1 MCGIFGWVSNQSE
14 KYSIKPFKKNL
25 YHRGPDKFNTVRIN
39 SHVLFG
45 HTRLAINDLSSLG
58 SQPMIDKISQN
69 AIVFNGE
76 IYNFK
81 RLRKELLGLGV
92 KFEGKSDTE
101 VLLKGYSIWGKS
113 ILDRI
118 IGMFSFVIWDAREKL
133 LFIAR
138 DRLGEK
144 PCYFTNLKNG
154 DFVFS
159 SELTPLKLMD
169 GFNDE
174 IDPNFLT
181 EYLSYGYNSN
191 NQCIYKNVKKMKPAH
206 YLIVK
211 DGKITEEVEYWK
223 LSKFFKNKKKYKSID
238 EAADIFINLLND
250 SIEGQLISDVSLGG
264 LLSGG
269 VDSGIVLSAMMQQNT
284 KTNSFCAGFVEKDFD
299 ESSQA
304 YSIAKKIGTKHHS
317 FDILLPSFQEIIEP
331 MRGCDEPFSDTS
343 MIPTY
348 FLSKYTREH
357 VTVALTGDGG
367 DELFGGY
374 PTYTA
379 DIIHK
384 FTNFLPRT
392 FFKILEKLIVFLPSS
407 HKKVGFD
414 YRIKALIKGLQFSY
428 PEAHQSWRRLFFD
441 DEISKLINGNNLK
454 NEVENFQTR
463 GKNNFWKDV
472 EGCHYLDQSM
482 YVDIKTWLIDDIL
495 YKVDRMSM
503 AHSLELRAPLLDHRI
518 VEFAASLPVK
528 FKKDIFKSKK
538 LLKHVAKKFYGL
550 NYNPQKK
557 KGFNAPMSRWIN
569 LYKRDFYDY
578 LVNSQLYDKEEIKRL
593 IDNHINKKQDNSFKI
608 SCLTSYAA
616 WVESN
621 NLCKP

>member
-1 MCGIFGWVSNQSE
+1 MCGIFGWVSNQCD
-14 KYSIKPFKKNL
+14 KYSIESFKEKL
-25 YHRGPDKFNTVRIN
+25 YHRGPDEFNTININ
-39 SHVLFG
+39 SNVLFG

-58 SQPMIDKISQN
+58 SQPMIDKISKN
-69 AIVFNGE
+69 AIIFNGE

-81 RLRKELLGLGV
+81 YLREELLSLGI
-92 KFEGKSDTE
+92 KFEGNSDTE
-101 VLLKGYSIWGKS
+101 VLLKGYSFWGKS

-118 IGMFSFVIWDAREKL
+118 VGMFSFVIWDANEKL

-144 PCYFTNLKNG
+144 PFYFSNLTNG

-159 SELTPLKLMD
+159 SELKPLKLMD

-174 IDPNFLT
+174 IDPSFLT
-181 EYLSYGYNSN
+181 EYLSYGYTST
-191 NQCIYKNVKKMKPAH
+191 NQCIYKNAQKLKPAH

-211 DGKITEEVEYWK
+211 DGKIREEVEYWK
-223 LSKFFKNKKKYKSID
+223 LSEFFNNKKKYKSID
-238 EAADIFINLLND
+238 AAADVFINLLND

-269 VDSGIVLSAMMQQNT
+269 VDSGIVVSAMMQQNK
-284 KTNSFCAGFVEKDFD
+284 KTNSFCAGFKEQDFD
-299 ESSQA
+299 ESNQA
-304 YSIAKKIGTKHHS
+304 YNIANKIGTKHHS
-317 FDILLPSFQEIIEP
+317 FDIYAPSFQEIIEP
-331 MRGCDEPFSDTS
+331 MKKCDEPFSDTS

-379 DIIHK
+379 DIIYK
-384 FTNFLPRT
+384 LTSFLPRA
-392 FFKILEKLIVFLPSS
+392 FFRLLEKLIVFLPSS

-428 PEAHQSWRRLFFD
+428 PKAHQSWRRLFFD
-441 DEISKLINGNNLK
+441 DEISKLINGDNLK
-454 NEVENFQTR
+454 SGVENFQTIST
-463 GKNNFWKDV
+463 NNFWKDV
-472 EGCHYLDQSM
+472 KDCHYLDQSM

-538 LLKHVAKKFYGL
+538 LLKYVAKNFYGL
-550 NYNPQKK
+550 NYNSQKK

-569 LYKRDFYDY
+569 LHQKDFSDY
-578 LVNSQLYDKEEIKRL
+578 LVNCRLFNKEEVERL

-616 WVESN
+616 WMESN
-621 NLCKP
+621 NF